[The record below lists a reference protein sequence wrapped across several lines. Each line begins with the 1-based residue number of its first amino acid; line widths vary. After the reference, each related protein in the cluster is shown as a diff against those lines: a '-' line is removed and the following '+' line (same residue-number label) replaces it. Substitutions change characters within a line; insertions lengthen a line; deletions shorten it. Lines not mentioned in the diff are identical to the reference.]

1 MGLPKMPKIS
11 VQSLN
16 AIDAIACGLLTS
28 VSTFEGHT
36 NAGEK
41 ASSAVIWSK
50 EFEALTNA
58 DGRFPDS
65 IMSPACNPNSDINRI
80 DSDTAFA
87 MGFNLALEIGAR
99 IALDPLG
106 EHDIEAIMEPTKAK
120 YLQLVRTRRD
130 EMWNARRKE
139 AVVL

>member
-1 MGLPKMPKIS
+1 MSKIS

-16 AIDAIACGLLTS
+16 AVDAIACGLLS
-28 VSTFEGHT
+28 PVSAFEGDESP
-36 NAGEK
+36 GVM
-41 ASSAVIWSK
+41 ASSFVVWSK
-50 EFEALTNA
+50 EFQEMAAT

-65 IMSPACNPNSDINRI
+65 FLSPSCNPSNDVNRV

-120 YLQLVRTRRD
+120 YLQLVRSRRD
-130 EMWNARRKE
+130 EMWNARQEK
-139 AVVL
+139 AIAS